1 MVAANANDSRC
12 VEENRRRITNKPT
25 ARESAVSRQIE
36 ALSNL
41 AQIPVTTLK
50 GVGPGMAAKL
60 EKVGLVSLQDLLFH
74 LPLRY
79 EDRTRVTAVRDLIP
93 GLFTNIIGEVTQNE
107 IIQGKRRMMLVT
119 INDGTGSINLRFFH
133 FSASQKNSLA
143 VGLNIRCYGEVNRGM
158 RGFEMVHPEY
168 KALDQD
174 QPLTPV
180 EETLTPVYSTTDG
193 LRQISL
199 RNLTEQALIRLKRG
213 HVEELLPEEINH
225 QRYSLA
231 SALALIHRP
240 PPDTSVELM
249 EEGKHPAQLK
259 LIKEELLAH
268 NLSMLKLR
276 AASDHHPAVVLAI
289 DTALEKNFLASL
301 PFSPTGAQARVTAEI
316 RTDLL
321 KPLPM
326 MRLVQGDVGSGKTLV
341 AALAALTAI
350 GQGFQVALM
359 APTEILAEQHA
370 INFKKW
376 FEPLNITVGWLVG
389 KTKAKARRSA
399 LEHIENGNMQMVI
412 GTHALFQ
419 EQVIFNKLGL
429 IIIDEQHKFGVH
441 QRLSLREKG
450 AWQGNYPHQLIMT
463 ATPIPRTLAMTA
475 YADLDTSVIDELP
488 PGRTPITTVALP
500 DSRRDDVI
508 ERIRQGCTNDNR
520 QAYWVCTLIEE
531 SEALQCQAAEDT
543 AVYLQAQLS
552 DLKIG
557 LVHGRMKADEKQ
569 AVMEQFKVGE
579 LNVLVATTV
588 IEVGVDVPNASL
600 MVIENPERLGL
611 AQLHQL
617 RGRVGR
623 GSVASHCVLMYKAP
637 LTKTATKRLK
647 VLRESNDGFVIAQK
661 DLEIRGPGE
670 LLGTKQTG
678 LADLRIADLQRDAHL
693 IPEVQQQAH
702 LIWRQY
708 PDKANALID
717 RWLANRERYSNA

>member
-1 MVAANANDSRC
+1 M
-12 VEENRRRITNKPT
+12 
-25 ARESAVSRQIE
+25 E
-36 ALSNL
+36 ALTNL
-41 AQIPVTTLK
+41 AKVPVTTLK
-50 GVGPGMAAKL
+50 GVGPGMASKL
-60 EKVGLVSLQDLLFH
+60 EKVGLVSVQDLLFH

-79 EDRTRVTAVRDLIP
+79 EDRTRITSVRDLMP
-93 GLFTNIIGEVTQNE
+93 GIYTNIIGEVTQNQ

-119 INDGTGSINLRFFH
+119 INDGSGSINLRFFH

-143 VGLNIRCYGEVNRGM
+143 VGLSIRCYGEINRGM

-199 RNLTEQALIRLKRG
+199 RNLTAQALIRLERG
-213 HVEELLPEEINH
+213 KVEELLPAAIS
-225 QRYSLA
+225 QQQYSLA
-231 SALALIHRP
+231 EALALIHRP

-249 EEGKHPAQLK
+249 EAGKHPAQLR

-276 AASDHHPAVVLAI
+276 ASSDHHPAVALNI
-289 DTALEKNFLASL
+289 NTELEKKFLASL
-301 PFSPTGAQARVTAEI
+301 PFSPTKAQARVSTEI
-316 RTDLL
+316 RNDLQ
-321 KPLPM
+321 KHMPM

-350 GQGFQVALM
+350 SQGFQVALM

-370 INFKKW
+370 INFQKW
-376 FEPLNITVGWLVG
+376 FEPLDISVGWLAG
-389 KTKAKARRSA
+389 KTKAKARREA
-399 LEHIENGNMQMVI
+399 LELIGNGEMQMVI

-419 EQVIFNKLGL
+419 EQVEFNKLAL
-429 IIIDEQHKFGVH
+429 IIIDEQHRFGVH

-552 DLKIG
+552 ELKIG

-569 AVMEQFKVGE
+569 AVMEKFKLGE
-579 LNVLVATTV
+579 LDLLVATTV
-588 IEVGVDVPNASL
+588 IEVGVDVPNSSL

-623 GSVASHCVLMYKAP
+623 GSIASHCVLMYKAP
-637 LTKTATKRLK
+637 LSKTATKRLK

-678 LADLRIADLQRDAHL
+678 LADLKIADLQRDAHL
-693 IPEVQQQAH
+693 IPEVQQHAR
-702 LIWRQY
+702 LIWQQY
-708 PDKANALID
+708 PEQANALIN
-717 RWLANRERYSNA
+717 RWLANREKYSNA

>member
-1 MVAANANDSRC
+1 MSG
-12 VEENRRRITNKPT
+12 
-25 ARESAVSRQIE
+25 QME
-36 ALSNL
+36 ALTNL
-41 AQIPVTTLK
+41 AKIPVTSLK
-50 GVGPGMAAKL
+50 GVGPGMAGKL
-60 EKVGLVSLQDLLFH
+60 EKLGLVSLQDLLFH

-79 EDRTRVTAVRDLIP
+79 EDRTRVTAVRDLMP
-93 GLFTNIIGEVTQNE
+93 GIYTNIIGEVTDSQ
-107 IIQGKRRMMLVT
+107 IVQGKRRMLVVT
-119 INDGTGSINLRFFH
+119 INDGSGSINLRFFH
-133 FSASQKNSLA
+133 FTASQKNSLA
-143 VGLNIRCYGEVNRGM
+143 IGLNIRCYGEINRGM
-158 RGFEMVHPEY
+158 RGFEIVHPEY

-174 QPLTPV
+174 QPLTAV
-180 EETLTPVYSTTDG
+180 EENLTPVYSTTDG

-199 RNLTEQALIRLKRG
+199 RNLTEQALTRLQRG
-213 HVEELLPEEINH
+213 QVEELLPAEISH
-225 QRYSLA
+225 QQYALA
-231 SALALIHRP
+231 EALALIHRP
-240 PPDTSVELM
+240 PPDTSVVLM
-249 EEGKHPAQLK
+249 EQGKHPAQLR

-276 AASDHHPAVVLAI
+276 ASSDHHPAVSLAI
-289 DTALEKNFLASL
+289 DEQLEQKFLAAL

-316 RTDLL
+316 RNDLL
-321 KPLPM
+321 KHMPM

-341 AALAALTAI
+341 AGLAALTAI

-370 INFKKW
+370 INFEKW
-376 FEPLNITVGWLVG
+376 FQPLNITVGWLAG
-389 KTKAKARRSA
+389 KTKAKARRNA
-399 LEHIENGNMQMVI
+399 LEHIANGNMQMVI

-419 EQVIFNKLGL
+419 EQVIFNKLAL

-450 AWQGNYPHQLIMT
+450 AWQGHYPHQLIMT

-488 PGRTPITTVALP
+488 PGRTPITTIALP

-508 ERIRQGCTNDNR
+508 ERIRQGCINDKR

-531 SEALQCQAAEDT
+531 SEVLQCQAAEDT
-543 AVYLQAQLS
+543 AVHLQAQLS
-552 DLKIG
+552 TLKIG

-569 AVMEQFKVGE
+569 AVMEQFKLGE
-579 LNVLVATTV
+579 LDLLVATTV
-588 IEVGVDVPNASL
+588 IEVGVDVPNSSL

-637 LTKTATKRLK
+637 LSKTATKRLN

-678 LADLRIADLQRDAHL
+678 LADLKIADLQRDADL
-693 IPEVQQQAH
+693 IPEVQQQAR
-702 LIWRQY
+702 LIWQQY
-708 PDKANALID
+708 PEQANALIH
-717 RWLANRERYSNA
+717 RWLANREKYSNA